1 MSHVYRMVVVLG
13 AVAVAAPAV
22 AQESAPPEADA
33 TAPDGAPD
41 PNGAEAES
49 TEDEAADSESEA
61 DGPAGDPLESATEDG
76 TTERHGGEDREPA
89 TSSEATVLSNTED
102 EATEVEDDATV
113 EVEDDATVEVEES
126 ANALEEDA
134 DVEEQP
140 LSPRA
145 SLHGEYRFRF
155 HLMND
160 LPLQTQPRAG
170 YPTELGQNL
179 WATNWLRLTGKVE
192 LGSTFELV
200 GQIDLADG
208 VLFGDEAVGVE
219 AAARPRDGATA
230 FDRSGIDPRWLYAQW
245 MSPVGLFRAGLQ
257 PSHWGLGLL
266 ANDGTREPVF
276 GDYRYGNR
284 NVRLLFVTRPAGRD
298 VPFNLVLAGDLVY
311 DDPIAQLRDGE
322 RALQAIVA
330 LMCGDEDKGAGAY
343 VVYRSQRAKV
353 DNGLPAGTPIDEGLD
368 VWILDLFARWEW
380 EEPSGGSIFAA
391 FEGMYIRGDTNLTRT
406 TARERDDVRQW
417 IWAAQVGREGE
428 FIDVVLE
435 TGYTSG
441 DANTEDGVQRRAT
454 MHPDH
459 RIGLIL
465 FPEVM
470 AWSTARSA
478 TLARNPELT
487 GRPSPGTQLLP
498 TDGGVSNALYLFNYA
513 KIRPTQWLD
522 LRLGWIWARA
532 TSAVVD
538 PYRQRAE
545 SRTVSYRGGD
555 PRNRD
560 LGVEVD
566 GAVLFHIPLPHE
578 LAVEAGLEGGVF
590 VPGRAWDDAAGNR
603 MNTMGLFRLRAGLA
617 F

>member
-1 MSHVYRMVVVLG
+1 MSHAYRLSLVLG
-13 AVAVAAPAV
+13 LALVAALTR
-22 AQESAPPEADA
+22 AQ
-33 TAPDGAPD
+33 DGAPTSD
-41 PNGAEAES
+41 TDTS
-49 TEDEAADSESEA
+49 D
-61 DGPAGDPLESATEDG
+61 
-76 TTERHGGEDREPA
+76 PA
-89 TSSEATVLSNTED
+89 TSDTATSDTATSGTDTSGTDTSGTDTSGTDTSDTSEAPASEPEAEVAAADASAASTMAQEAAVDD
-102 EATEVEDDATV
+102 EAPRV
-113 EVEDDATVEVEES
+113 
-126 ANALEEDA
+126 
-134 DVEEQP
+134 
-140 LSPRA
+140 RA
-145 SLHGEYRFRF
+145 SLHGEYRFRL

-170 YPTELGQNL
+170 YPAELGQNL

-192 LGSTFELV
+192 LDPTFQLV

-208 VLFGDEAVGVE
+208 VLFGDETVGVD

-245 MSPVGLFRAGLQ
+245 LSPIGMFRVGLQ

-266 ANDGTREPVF
+266 ANDGTRQPVF

-284 NVRLLFVTRPAGRD
+284 NVRLLYLTRPAGRD
-298 VPFNLVLAGDLVY
+298 VPLNLVFAGDLVY

-330 LMCGDEDKGAGAY
+330 LLYGDEDKGVGAY
-343 VVYRSQRAKV
+343 IVYRSQRAKTA
-353 DNGLPAGTPIDEGLD
+353 NGLPLGSPIEEGLD
-368 VWILDLFARWEW
+368 VWVLDLYGRWEW
-380 EEPSGGSIFAA
+380 AEPSGGNLFAA
-391 FEGMYIRGDTNLTRT
+391 FEGLHIRGDTNLTRT
-406 TARERDDVRQW
+406 TTRERHDVRQW
-417 IWAAQVGREGE
+417 MWAAQLGREGDL
-428 FIDVVLE
+428 IDVVLE
-435 TGYTSG
+435 AGYTSG
-441 DANTEDGVQRRAT
+441 DANTEDGVQRRST

-478 TLARNPELT
+478 TLARNPEFAA
-487 GRPSPGTQLLP
+487 RPSPGTQLLP
-498 TDGGVSNALYLFNYA
+498 TDGGVSNAMYLFNYT
-513 KIRPTQWLD
+513 KIRPTSWLD

-532 TSAVVD
+532 TSALVD

-545 SRTVSYRGGD
+545 SRSVSYRGGD

-566 GAVLFHIPLPHE
+566 AAVIFHIPLPHE
-578 LAVEAGLEGGVF
+578 MGIEAGLEGGVF